1 MAEPTTSNEP
11 EDTGPE
17 EAWLRRADG
26 EQAVRLRALNAYIAK
41 GGFVTEARLIEGED
55 GIWSIRVRL
64 SGRKGEFV
72 VNKFD
77 SDAPRAYKDVA
88 LAIHSVFA
96 DMGFRGAIIVSS
108 ERDYTAKD

>member
-1 MAEPTTSNEP
+1 VAGPKTSNEG
-11 EDTGPE
+11 ETAGPE

-41 GGFVTEARLIEGED
+41 GGSVTEARLIEGED

-77 SDAPRAYKDVA
+77 SDAPRSYKDVA
-88 LAIHSVFA
+88 LAIHSIYA
-96 DMGFRGAIIVSS
+96 DMAYRGAIILST
-108 ERDYTAKD
+108 ERDYDAKS